1 MTVRKNFN
9 FDETTAR
16 HLEDLAHKEGKTQ
29 TQVVTEAIEQKYRSL
44 NKETKLSILDE
55 VSDVFHGMLT
65 DVDAK
70 AARIEHAMEKYGR

>member
-16 HLEDLAHKEGKTQ
+16 HLEELAREKGKTQ

-44 NKETKLSILDE
+44 NKDKKLSILDE

-70 AARIEHAMEKYGR
+70 AAGIEHVMEKYGR